1 MKPECPQCHADVA
14 RRISQSGPVD
24 RLLNIFSIY
33 SFRCQLCAHR
43 YRKCLVGTDR
53 IALPSDKRQFERLPT
68 HVRATIVGPQ
78 GQSDDVI
85 TDLSLGGCTLH
96 TTTTFTR
103 GAFLHLNL
111 QPSDRDA
118 AIVVETAMVRS
129 VRSEYLGLEFLEFG
143 RGQRE
148 RLAEFVRGLLLTRE
162 TAPAMG

>member
-1 MKPECPQCHADVA
+1 
-14 RRISQSGPVD
+14 
-24 RLLNIFSIY
+24 
-33 SFRCQLCAHR
+33 
-43 YRKCLVGTDR
+43 
-53 IALPSDKRQFERLPT
+53 
-68 HVRATIVGPQ
+68 
-78 GQSDDVI
+78 
-85 TDLSLGGCTLH
+85 
-96 TTTTFTR
+96 
-103 GAFLHLNL
+103 L